1 MNAPF
6 RVGVV
11 LSPGEWSGRLHA
23 FVADHVPDVE
33 LQVVRDRRAAL
44 DAAPHVLVLDAGT
57 AWLTQAFV
65 GEAEQVG
72 VRFVGVYDRSDGGA
86 SRDRLAGLGLTHLV
100 EQAMPPEDLMFLVG
114 RLRPLDDLDV
124 PPIASHDRGEVVDG
138 RVVAV
143 GGPSGSGARELAIGL
158 ATHWAHDG
166 AQTLLVDA
174 NETTPGVARRL
185 GLGLYPHL
193 LTAVDR
199 CRSDGLAGVEAALA
213 DQVASMPFD
222 VIVGLATPRD
232 WDRVVPHDVET
243 LLDECRTGWERVVV
257 ATGPLIED
265 LQRWGDRFGVSRRA
279 LATADVV
286 VGAAEPSPRGVLRY
300 LDWLTDASHLTA
312 EVVTVLNKVPSSK
325 RATSEARQQLLD
337 VGGSLVEDVIE
348 LPFDRAVAAAEWDG
362 KLVTRGIFRKGLAV
376 VAAEVDCH
384 VRERERAVAW

>member
-1 MNAPF
+1 
-6 RVGVV
+6 
-11 LSPGEWSGRLHA
+11 
-23 FVADHVPDVE
+23 
-33 LQVVRDRRAAL
+33 
-44 DAAPHVLVLDAGT
+44 
-57 AWLTQAFV
+57 
-65 GEAEQVG
+65 
-72 VRFVGVYDRSDGGA
+72 
-86 SRDRLAGLGLTHLV
+86 
-100 EQAMPPEDLMFLVG
+100 
-114 RLRPLDDLDV
+114 
-124 PPIASHDRGEVVDG
+124 
-138 RVVAV
+138 VAV

-166 AQTLLVDA
+166 FSTLLVDA

-257 ATGPLIED
+257 TTSPLIED

-286 VGAAEPSPRGVLRY
+286 VGAASPRHG
-300 LDWLTDASHLTA
+300 ASSAISTGCRRESPHCRGGDGA
-312 EVVTVLNKVPSSK
+312 QQGAVVEAG
-325 RATSEARQQLLD
+325 RIFEARQQLLD
-337 VGGSLVEDVIE
+337 VGGSLVDDVIE